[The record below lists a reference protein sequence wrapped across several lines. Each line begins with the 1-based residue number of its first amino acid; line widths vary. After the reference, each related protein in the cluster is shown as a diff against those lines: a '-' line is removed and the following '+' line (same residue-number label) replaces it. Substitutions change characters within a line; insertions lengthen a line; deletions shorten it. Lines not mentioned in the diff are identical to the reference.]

1 MNLDEIIDNITQK
14 YRDAE
19 LLIDHSRYANAIYLC
34 GYCVELALK
43 YAIARNMN
51 WSAFKPEGKLKFL
64 KVHDFDLLVMLTGQE
79 TRIRKLSSWSIVNQ
93 WTEAQRYEDPAQSTK
108 ENAQAM
114 IAATKQFV
122 EELCLISL

>member
-1 MNLDEIIDNITQK
+1 MSD
-14 YRDAE
+14 
-19 LLIDHSRYANAIYLC
+19 
-34 GYCVELALK
+34 
-43 YAIARNMN
+43 
-51 WSAFKPEGKLKFL
+51 

-114 IAATKQFV
+114 IAATEQFV

>member
-1 MNLDEIIDNITQK
+1 MNLDVIIDNITQK

-19 LLIDHSRYANAIYLC
+19 LLIDHCRYANAIYLC

-64 KVHDFDLLVMLTGQE
+64 KVHDFDLLIMLTGQE
-79 TRIRKLSSWSIVNQ
+79 TRIRKLPSWSIVNQ
-93 WTEAQRYEDPAQSTK
+93 WTEAQRYEDPTK
-108 ENAQAM
+108 TTQEDAQAM
-114 IAATKQFV
+114 IAAAKQFV

>member
-1 MNLDEIIDNITQK
+1 MDLAEIIDNIMQK

-19 LLIDHSRYANAIYLC
+19 LLLDHSRYANAIYLC

-43 YAIARNMN
+43 YAIARNLN
-51 WSAFKPEGKLKFL
+51 WPAFKPEGKLKFL

-79 TRIRKLSSWSIVNQ
+79 TRIKKLPSWSIVNQ
-93 WTEAQRYEDPAQSTK
+93 WTEAQRYENPAQSTR
-108 ENAQAM
+108 EDANAM

-122 EELCLISL
+122 EELCPILL